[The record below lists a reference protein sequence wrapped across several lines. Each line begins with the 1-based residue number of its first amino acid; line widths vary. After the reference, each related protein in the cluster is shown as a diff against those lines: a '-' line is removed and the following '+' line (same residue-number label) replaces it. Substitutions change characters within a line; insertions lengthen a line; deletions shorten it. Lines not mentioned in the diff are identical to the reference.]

1 MLRNHLIIG
10 VHING
15 RVQHVPQVQS
25 VLTDYGCNIRT
36 RLGLHEASDSECSP
50 NGLLILEMAG
60 DPRKSREMADKL
72 RALDGVEVK
81 EMFFDHP

>member
-1 MLRNHLIIG
+1 MRKSHLIIG

-15 RVQHVPQVQS
+15 RVQHVPQVQKI
-25 VLTDYGCNIRT
+25 LTDYGCSIRT

-50 NGLLILEMAG
+50 NGLLLLEMVG
-60 DPRKSREMADKL
+60 DARKSHEMAERL

-81 EMFFDHP
+81 EMLFDHP